1 MIRRRSRPSIVLAL
15 ALPLAALAL
24 AYAVVVQPII
34 IAYRDG
40 EDVIAARRALAE
52 QYRAIAAEGVVYAR
66 ALDAL
71 RDDPSMR
78 SAFFS
83 GGNSA
88 IVAAT
93 LQQQAKVFVQESGGT
108 LQSTQILPDT
118 VNEDVHRIA
127 VRLRV
132 VSDIDGLRLILE
144 RIQGNRP
151 LLFVEQLE
159 TASRLSRRTRRVPAE
174 HLLETQFDIIGFMR
188 KILEFHREV
197 FESGAIAALPADER
211 PAGGHLPRSGRDPLQ
226 TACRRRSAACNGCI
240 EVQPCSDR
248 RGGADP
254 VP

>member
-1 MIRRRSRPSIVLAL
+1 MIRRGSRPSIVLAL
-15 ALPLAALAL
+15 ALPLAAVAL

-34 IAYRDG
+34 SAYRDG

-66 ALDAL
+66 TLDAL

-83 GGNSA
+83 GENSA

-159 TASRLSRRTRRVPAE
+159 TASRLSRRYSPSAAE
-174 HLLETQFDIIGFMR
+174 QLLETQFDIVGFMR
-188 KILEFHREV
+188 
-197 FESGAIAALPADER
+197 
-211 PAGGHLPRSGRDPLQ
+211 RS
-226 TACRRRSAACNGCI
+226 
-240 EVQPCSDR
+240 
-248 RGGADP
+248 
-254 VP
+254 

>member
-1 MIRRRSRPSIVLAL
+1 M
-15 ALPLAALAL
+15 PLSFSPLS
-24 AYAVVVQPII
+24 QHT
-34 IAYRDG
+34 G
-40 EDVIAARRALAE
+40 TARTSSL
-52 QYRAIAAEGVVYAR
+52 
-66 ALDAL
+66 LDAL

-83 GGNSA
+83 GENSA

-159 TASRLSRRTRRVPAE
+159 TASRLSRRTRRVAAE
-174 HLLETQFDIIGFMR
+174 QLLETQFDIVGFMR
-188 KILEFHREV
+188 
-197 FESGAIAALPADER
+197 
-211 PAGGHLPRSGRDPLQ
+211 RS
-226 TACRRRSAACNGCI
+226 
-240 EVQPCSDR
+240 
-248 RGGADP
+248 
-254 VP
+254 